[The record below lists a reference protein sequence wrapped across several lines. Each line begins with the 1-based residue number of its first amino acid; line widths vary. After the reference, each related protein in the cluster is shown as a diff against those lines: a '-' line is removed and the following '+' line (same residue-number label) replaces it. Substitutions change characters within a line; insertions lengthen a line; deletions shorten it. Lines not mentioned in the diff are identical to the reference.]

1 VSTGSMGSM
10 GSMAVIVMA
19 VIHFE
24 HMTNY
29 VALEGNSHGAVTQK
43 NKCGECTLSNGMISL
58 CVWTILRILAI
69 KSSSDYFCQYLL
81 PIQSHNEFQKFN

>member
-1 VSTGSMGSM
+1 MSTGSTGSI
-10 GSMAVIVMA
+10 AVILMA

-43 NKCGECTLSNGMISL
+43 NKGGECTLSNGMISL

-69 KSSSDYFCQYLL
+69 ESK
-81 PIQSHNEFQKFN
+81 